1 MMLRVAYLEDTF
13 YKGDVTKQAVFY
25 ITNEIHVS
33 IGSFK
38 YTIFFS
44 FLCLLV
50 IFRKVSGK
58 REGEGGGEER
68 KRKKR
73 EERLESAPF
82 LVV

>member
-1 MMLRVAYLEDTF
+1 MFRVAYLEDTF

-44 FLCLLV
+44 LFVPLQ
-50 IFRKVSGK
+50 S
-58 REGEGGGEER
+58 
-68 KRKKR
+68 KK
-73 EERLESAPF
+73 
-82 LVV
+82 